1 MTASNPAFVKKSEFI
16 CCKTGRGNRYQQS
29 MWSYPFIGCWTM
41 IAFKQEQVYLYSNP
55 IDMRKSINGL
65 SYLMSDLPNHHLK
78 DGSLTLFY
86 NRCRDKVKLLY
97 WDKNGYV
104 LIYKRLEKGRFK
116 ITKQD
121 EETGVVTLDNKQLS
135 WLLAGL
141 DYDLMAQNKTLD
153 FSGFY

>member
-1 MTASNPAFVKKSEFI
+1 
-16 CCKTGRGNRYQQS
+16 
-29 MWSYPFIGCWTM
+29 M
-41 IAFKQEQVYLYSNP
+41 ISFKQEQVYLYSNP

-65 SYLMSDLPNHHLK
+65 SYLMSDLPNYHLK

>member
-1 MTASNPAFVKKSEFI
+1 M
-16 CCKTGRGNRYQQS
+16 
-29 MWSYPFIGCWTM
+29 M
-41 IAFKQEQVYLYSNP
+41 ILFEDRPIYLYSQP

-65 SYLMSDLPNHHLK
+65 SYIVSDLSNSSLQ

-86 NRCRDKVKLLY
+86 NRARDKVKLLY

-116 ITKQD
+116 ILKYDGNT
-121 EETGVVTLDNKQLS
+121 EVATLDNKQLS

-141 DYDLMAQNKTLD
+141 DYDLMAQNKSLD
-153 FSGFY
+153 YSGFY